1 MQPAIGALGQAGGS
15 IMNELYILAIDCGTQ
30 SLRAIIFDKEG
41 NAVATEKVE
50 FEPYYSVNPGWA
62 EQDSEVYWE
71 SVCVACRNLERK
83 HPEAWAK
90 VGGIVI
96 TTMRDTVVNIDKE
109 GRVLRPVILWLDQRK
124 AQCSRPLPLHDRI
137 LFKVAGKQKAAE
149 LARARSRANWIKEN
163 QPEIWDKTYKYIQL
177 SGYFILKLTGKIIDS
192 SASQI
197 GHIPIDYKNRSWPK
211 SKGNFRWSLFGV
223 EREKLTDIVEPGSI
237 IGGVT
242 REASEATGL
251 RTGLPVIAGASDK
264 GCETLGVGC
273 ITPDCANISF
283 GTTAT
288 VQVTSKKY
296 FEPLRFMP
304 AYMAAIPGHFNPE
317 VQIYR
322 GYWMISWFKKHFAAE
337 EEIEAEKRGLS
348 VEAVLNE
355 KLKCVP
361 AGCDGLIL
369 QPYWNAGLDTPDAR
383 GAIIGFK
390 DLHTRIHIYRSIIEG
405 INYALMEGMEK
416 IEKKS
421 GRKIKN
427 IMVSG
432 GGSQSD
438 IICQI
443 TSDMFNLPVH
453 RIQTYE
459 TSGLGAAII
468 GFIGLGIYKTFEEAI
483 EKMVHYKDTFM
494 PDKENAQIY
503 NKLYKKAYKRLYP
516 NIRGLYREINKIMQ

>member
-1 MQPAIGALGQAGGS
+1 
-15 IMNELYILAIDCGTQ
+15 
-30 SLRAIIFDKEG
+30 
-41 NAVATEKVE
+41 
-50 FEPYYSVNPGWA
+50 
-62 EQDSEVYWE
+62 
-71 SVCVACRNLERK
+71 
-83 HPEAWAK
+83 
-90 VGGIVI
+90 
-96 TTMRDTVVNIDKE
+96 
-109 GRVLRPVILWLDQRK
+109 
-124 AQCSRPLPLHDRI
+124 
-137 LFKVAGKQKAAE
+137 
-149 LARARSRANWIKEN
+149 
-163 QPEIWDKTYKYIQL
+163 
-177 SGYFILKLTGKIIDS
+177 
-192 SASQI
+192 
-197 GHIPIDYKNRSWPK
+197 
-211 SKGNFRWSLFGV
+211 
-223 EREKLTDIVEPGSI
+223 
-237 IGGVT
+237 
-242 REASEATGL
+242 
-251 RTGLPVIAGASDK
+251 
-264 GCETLGVGC
+264 
-273 ITPDCANISF
+273 
-283 GTTAT
+283 
-288 VQVTSKKY
+288 
-296 FEPLRFMP
+296 
-304 AYMAAIPGHFNPE
+304 
-317 VQIYR
+317 
-322 GYWMISWFKKHFAAE
+322 MISWFKKHFAAE

-468 GFIGLGIYKTFEEAI
+468 GFVGLGIYKTFEEAI